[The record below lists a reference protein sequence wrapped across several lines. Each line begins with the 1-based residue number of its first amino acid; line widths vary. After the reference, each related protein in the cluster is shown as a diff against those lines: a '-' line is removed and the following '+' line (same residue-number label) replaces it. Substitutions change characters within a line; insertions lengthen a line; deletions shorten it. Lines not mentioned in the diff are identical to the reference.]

1 MTDYNQM
8 SCSLHEEYPVPG
20 GLTHL
25 SHLQT
30 LQKKEFRLW
39 NQRKREVCLKMGWS
53 TLFLLMEICII
64 F

>member
-39 NQRKREVCLKMGWS
+39 NQTDWLYNDKQI
-53 TLFLLMEICII
+53 T
-64 F
+64 